1 MRRNLTGIDRQR
13 RSLERSR
20 SWRRARYAH
29 NSSHAAR
36 KGRRRKKLG
45 LQYPRPILPP
55 SRRAREPEFQPNVR
69 ALRGILV
76 ALAVT
81 AFFCFCVAIAL
92 LPGLHTKPMA
102 VASPRCTC
110 RQPAALPWRRKDKT
124 VSSQTSTLIDINE
137 LSKRLSIPKGTIYN
151 WVYLPR
157 IPYVKA
163 GRSLRFDPDDVIRSL
178 PH

>member
-1 MRRNLTGIDRQR
+1 
-13 RSLERSR
+13 
-20 SWRRARYAH
+20 
-29 NSSHAAR
+29 
-36 KGRRRKKLG
+36 
-45 LQYPRPILPP
+45 
-55 SRRAREPEFQPNVR
+55 
-69 ALRGILV
+69 V

-151 WVYLPR
+151 WAYLPR
-157 IPYVKA
+157 ISYVKA
-163 GRSLRFDPDDVIRSL
+163 GRSLRFDSDDAIRSL
-178 PH
+178 PHYSESEEARLRDNECRTIRGVWSYAGNL